1 MSTCLGCSQEILAS
15 VAYCPRCG
23 TPNPEAPT
31 IPTPNGGSTLTEQI
45 PVDEL
50 TTRLQKALGR
60 EFVVDHLLGEGGFA
74 WVFAVQDRKLS
85 RRIAVKVLRL
95 ELTASRSS
103 KQRFVRE
110 AESAA
115 SLSHPHV
122 LPIFFVGEGEGLV
135 FFGMPL
141 VEGES
146 LDALLAREGQLPEP
160 DVARIGAE
168 IAEAL
173 AEAHGHDLVH
183 RDVKPAN
190 VLLQGAKR
198 RVLVTDFGIAKAAA
212 SKGDKLTGTG
222 VVIGTP
228 HYMSPEQAGG
238 SGDVDRRSDIYSLG
252 VVLWQ
257 MLAGSL
263 PFDGPDSQGILVQQ
277 LTKDVPPV
285 RLRRRDVSPSLA
297 RIVERCCARKPDER
311 FQSAAEVAEALRT
324 GVVAVVPR
332 RPRRRRVVV
341 AAAVVGVV
349 IVAAA
354 VGGRLLLRGTGSRSP
369 TRPESPAVGSAR
381 SEAPM
386 VAVLPFDV
394 NVPGDTAQLARQYA
408 RTVANRMAMRF
419 GVATV
424 DFNRLLGRWTSER
437 RSLAANLDSNTAFA
451 YSLDANQVVM
461 GSAFG
466 AGRQARVSVDAY
478 DTRTNTSIGHYE
490 LDGSPDAAIPVL
502 DQLAESLA
510 VALCRQPEFNPRRL
524 CFDVAAQPVTP
535 LEVPYDTAGRPLPS
549 SPSFYVRV
557 AADGRLV
564 DVSIRRAASGEV
576 GALARAAIRAAT
588 YRPARKAGRP
598 VEAWANVDVAVRAGR
613 IAPVALSADCARP
626 AFGLANANQACYDT
640 RPSPRTVPAL
650 QMPESCGRAV
660 TPATALL
667 RVNARGEVEVASVRG
682 NSNCAAFTE
691 AAVAFA
697 RDLGFS
703 PARKAG
709 APVAAWIVIPI
720 RPLPR

>member
-1 MSTCLGCSQEILAS
+1 MSTCLGCSQEIAAS

-31 IPTPNGGSTLTEQI
+31 VPTPTGGATVTEQI

-50 TTRLQKALGR
+50 TVRLQKALGR
-60 EFVVDHLLGEGGFA
+60 DFIVDHLLGEGGFA
-74 WVFAVQDRKLS
+74 WVFAVQDRKLA

-95 ELTASRSS
+95 ELAASRSS

-146 LDALLAREGQLPEP
+146 LDALLAREGQLPEAE
-160 DVARIGAE
+160 VTRIGAE
-168 IAEAL
+168 IADAL

-212 SKGDKLTGTG
+212 GRGDRLTGTG

-228 HYMSPEQAGG
+228 HYMSPEQAAG
-238 SGDVDRRSDIYSLG
+238 SGDVDLRSDVYSLG

-257 MLAGSL
+257 MLTGSL
-263 PFDGPDSQGILVQQ
+263 PFDGPDSQGILVQH

-285 RLRRRDVSPSLA
+285 RSRRRDVSASLA
-297 RIVERCCARKPDER
+297 KVVERCCARRPQDR
-311 FQSAAEVAEALRT
+311 FQTAAEVAEALRT
-324 GVVAVVPR
+324 GVVAAAPR
-332 RPRRRRVVV
+332 RFSRRSVAV
-341 AAAVVGVV
+341 AAAVAAVA

-354 VGGRLLLRGTGSRSP
+354 IAGTQVLRRAGSRSP
-369 TRPESPAVGSAR
+369 PHPEAAPQGTAR
-381 SEAPM
+381 GAAPM

-394 NVPGDTAQLARQYA
+394 NMPGDTAQLARLYA
-408 RTVANRMAMRF
+408 RSVVNHIRSRF
-419 GVATV
+419 GVQTV

-437 RSLAANLDSNTAFA
+437 RRLAGNLDSNAAFA
-451 YSLDANQVVM
+451 YSLGANQMVM
-461 GSAFG
+461 GSALG
-466 AGRQARVSVDAY
+466 AGRQVRVSVDAY
-478 DTRTNTSIGHYE
+478 DTRADTSIGHYE
-490 LDGSPDAAIPVL
+490 LDGSPDALIPVL
-502 DQLAESLA
+502 DQIAESLA
-510 VALCRQPEFNPRRL
+510 VALCQQPEFNPRGL
-524 CFDVAAQPVTP
+524 CFDVPAQPVAP
-535 LEVPYDTAGRPLPS
+535 LEVHFDAGGGQAPP

-557 AADGRLV
+557 TTDGRV
-564 DVSIRRAASGEV
+564 ADVGIKRAASGEV

-598 VEAWANVDVAVRAGR
+598 VEAWATVDVAVRGAR
-613 IAPVALSADCARP
+613 IAPAAVSSRCDQP
-626 AFGLANANQACYDT
+626 APGLLNANQECYDT
-640 RPSPRTVPAL
+640 RPSPRAVPAI
-650 QMPESCGRAV
+650 QTPASCTGTV
-660 TPATALL
+660 TPATVLL
-667 RVNARGEVEVASVRG
+667 RVNARGEVETSSVRG
-682 NSNCAAFTE
+682 NSSCAAFTA

-697 RDLGFS
+697 LDLGFS
-703 PARKAG
+703 PARKGG
-709 APVAAWIVIPI
+709 APVAAWVHIPI